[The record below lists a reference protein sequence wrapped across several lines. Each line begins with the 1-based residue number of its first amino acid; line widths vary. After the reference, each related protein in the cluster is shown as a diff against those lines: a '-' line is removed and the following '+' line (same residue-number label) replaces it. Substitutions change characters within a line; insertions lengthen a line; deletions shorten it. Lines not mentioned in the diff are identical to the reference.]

1 MVALQLYTAISI
13 TKVIAA
19 HAVAAEATT
28 IITSI
33 FLMKIMPCL
42 HAQPATLPLTKDEVV
57 LKGLTFI
64 HQPLSLQ

>member
-1 MVALQLYTAISI
+1 MAALQLYTAISI

-33 FLMKIMPCL
+33 FLMEIMPCL
-42 HAQPATLPLTKDEVV
+42 HAQPATLPLTKYVV
-57 LKGLTFI
+57 LEGLIFI

>member
-28 IITSI
+28 IITSV

-42 HAQPATLPLTKDEVV
+42 HAQPATLPLTKDKVV
-57 LKGLTFI
+57 LEGLTFI

>member
-28 IITSI
+28 IITSV

-42 HAQPATLPLTKDEVV
+42 HAQPATLPLTKDEVM
-57 LKGLTFI
+57 LEGLTFI

>member
-33 FLMKIMPCL
+33 FLMKIIPCP
-42 HAQPATLPLTKDEVV
+42 HAWPATLPLTEDAVV
-57 LKGLTFI
+57 LEGLTFI